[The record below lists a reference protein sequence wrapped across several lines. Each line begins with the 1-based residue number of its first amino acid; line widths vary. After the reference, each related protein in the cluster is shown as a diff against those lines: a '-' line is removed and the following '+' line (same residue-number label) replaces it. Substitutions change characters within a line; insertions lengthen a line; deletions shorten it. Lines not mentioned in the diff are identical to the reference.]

1 MIYEFIK
8 AVAPDIPITKVI
20 NLEQHYDPIFG
31 NSFFIDKGAKI
42 EGHELSKLSKESLD
56 EYIEACNDEIKI
68 ERRRKNKEA
77 CIYFANVKPFEI
89 DHIIQKDT
97 KLDVEGVNI

>member
-1 MIYEFIK
+1 MILF
-8 AVAPDIPITKVI
+8 
-20 NLEQHYDPIFG
+20 FG

-77 CIYFANVKPFEI
+77 YFYFADVKPFEI
-89 DHIIQKDT
+89 DHSIKKDT

>member
-1 MIYEFIK
+1 M
-8 AVAPDIPITKVI
+8 
-20 NLEQHYDPIFG
+20 
-31 NSFFIDKGAKI
+31 KI
-42 EGHELSKLSKESLD
+42 EGHELSKLFKESLD
-56 EYIEACNDEIKI
+56 AYIEACNDEIKI